1 MEVYKSVD
9 LVFEVR
15 KYEGC
20 VEVGVVLEAVAHVLR
35 GGCSEVC

>member
-1 MEVYKSVD
+1 MEVYKAVD

-15 KYEGC
+15 KDEGC
-20 VEVGVVLEAVAHVLR
+20 EEVGVVLEAVVQVLR